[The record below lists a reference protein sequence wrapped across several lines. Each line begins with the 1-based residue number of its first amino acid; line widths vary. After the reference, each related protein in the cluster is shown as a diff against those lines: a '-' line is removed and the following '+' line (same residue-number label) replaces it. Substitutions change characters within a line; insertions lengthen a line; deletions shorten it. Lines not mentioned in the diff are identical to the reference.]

1 MFCQKC
7 GTENN
12 NDALFCSKCGNSF
25 DEVKTDA
32 TKEIETSTKEIK
44 KKIASAHVLNIVA
57 GALLVVCLLMTVYF
71 VNNSGISSTTTSNKS
86 PTTTTT
92 NVSFEDHSK
101 FVYIT
106 SIGAGFLFLL
116 GLAIY
121 KSDKISTQ
129 KKYSLAYMLISIP
142 VCAFSVFASFINSF
156 ATCGLS
162 FLLLACCIM
171 QIVVGAKFYMATKS
185 YDN

>member
-12 NDALFCSKCGNSF
+12 DDAVFCSKCGNPFS
-25 DEVKTDA
+25 EVKTDEM
-32 TKEIETSTKEIK
+32 KESEVNNKEIK
-44 KKIASAHVLNIVA
+44 REIASAHVQNIVA
-57 GALLVVCLLMTVYF
+57 GALLVVCLLMTTFFTGTSV
-71 VNNSGISSTTTSNKS
+71 SSSSSSNQSSITS
-86 PTTTTT
+86 TT
-92 NVSFEDHSK
+92 NVSFADNSK
-101 FVYIT
+101 YVYIT

-121 KSDKISTQ
+121 KSENISTQ
-129 KKYSLAYMLISIP
+129 KKCSLAYMLISIP
-142 VCAFSVFASFINSF
+142 ICAFSVFASLINSF

-171 QIVVGAKFYMATKS
+171 QIVVGAKFYIATKQ